1 MRVASVSR
9 LKARALNSELFMKK
23 VIAKL
28 DSIHQ
33 RMLDLVTP
41 FDEQKFSE
49 RISSDRWSVAENIH
63 HLYLV
68 ETKYVKLLNKALQS
82 QDKGMNP
89 FRRLFQ
95 VPPQLV
101 GIRLVR
107 VKVPEKA
114 VEPVNAPKKE
124 TVLENYNK
132 VRAELKALAKEHG
145 KARLKNVA
153 LPHPMF
159 GLFDGVNVVRFLAYH
174 EQRHYKQILET
185 VR

>member
-1 MRVASVSR
+1 
-9 LKARALNSELFMKK
+9 MKE

-33 RMLDLVTP
+33 RMLDLVMP
-41 FDEQKFSE
+41 MDEQQFSQ
-49 RISSDRWSVAENIH
+49 RISADRWSVAENIH

-68 ETKYVKLLNKALQS
+68 ETKYVKLLEKALQS
-82 QDKGMNP
+82 QEQGMNP
-89 FRRLFQ
+89 FRRIFQ

-114 VEPVNAPKKE
+114 VEPIDAPPKE
-124 TVLENYNK
+124 TVIENYNR
-132 VRAELKALAKEHG
+132 VRAELKSLAEEHG
-145 KARLKNVA
+145 KPRLKNLA

-159 GLFDGVNVVRFLAYH
+159 GLFDGVNVVRFLSYH